1 MGLADRD
8 YMRARARSRGHARTQ
23 ASRHAAGRDRIV
35 AIARVAI
42 PVLCLLTYLVP
53 MYGYMKRGGWMPDW
67 KPALPFPE
75 SGSVTVARDLSRKR
89 VSSHLAVQTSDAN
102 AVVQLFDPDT
112 GDHALSIY
120 VAGNDRVEVPVPR
133 GTWRVRLVEGSK
145 WHGPADY
152 FGPNTSYETVVNL
165 MTFDKGWHH
174 RIDLRR
180 RPDGNLPTRL
190 MVSGP
195 EPLK

>member
-53 MYGYMKRGGWMPDW
+53 MYGDMKRGGWMPDW

-75 SGSVTVARDLSRKR
+75 SGSVTAARDLSRKR

-112 GDHALSIY
+112 GAHALSIY
-120 VAGNDRVEVPVPR
+120 VAGNDRVEVPSREASGGCGSSRAASGTVPPTISAR
-133 GTWRVRLVEGSK
+133 T
-145 WHGPADY
+145 
-152 FGPNTSYETVVNL
+152 
-165 MTFDKGWHH
+165 
-174 RIDLRR
+174 RR
-180 RPDGNLPTRL
+180 TRR
-190 MVSGP
+190 SST
-195 EPLK
+195 